1 MLWFSSFDFMGNL
14 KKTFN
19 VLKIQMTILTFTG
32 IIVSLIMVIQYFN
45 RSESWEVDDASKV
58 AILCFYIFDM
68 VINLVIQINVSCCQM
83 EIVPDEE

>member
-1 MLWFSSFDFMGNL
+1 
-14 KKTFN
+14 
-19 VLKIQMTILTFTG
+19 
-32 IIVSLIMVIQYFN
+32 MVIQYFN